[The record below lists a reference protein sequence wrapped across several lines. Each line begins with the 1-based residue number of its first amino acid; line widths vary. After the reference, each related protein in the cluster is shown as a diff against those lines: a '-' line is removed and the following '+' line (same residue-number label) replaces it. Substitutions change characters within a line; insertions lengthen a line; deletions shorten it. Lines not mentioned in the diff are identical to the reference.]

1 MLLFGKKDFL
11 CYNQFY
17 ILVKGANKMTV
28 YNFSAGP
35 AILPKEVL
43 QKAQEEMLNYHGSE
57 LSVMEMSHRSSL
69 YDGIIKEAE
78 SRLRQLMDIP
88 DNYHVL
94 FLQGGASLQF
104 SMIPLNLARGKKAL
118 YVNTGAWAKKA
129 IQAAQAIEDVEVE
142 VIASSADQ
150 NFNYVPKITPDMV
163 DQDAAYLHITTNE
176 TIGGIAFQEI
186 PDAGKVPIVADMS
199 SNILSNDYK
208 VTDFGIIYAGA
219 QKNIGPSGL
228 TVVII
233 RDDLLND
240 EPIFAPMLDFR
251 IQAENDSMYNTPATY
266 AIYIS
271 KLVFE
276 WLENLGGVSAVLAAN
291 KEKAQLLYDAIDAS
305 SVFSSPIAKEDRS
318 INNIPFV
325 TGNDEWDKEFNKF
338 AQDNGMLNLK
348 GHRSVGGMRAS
359 LYNAFPK
366 EGVEAL
372 ITLMHQFEEEKAGK

>member
-1 MLLFGKKDFL
+1 
-11 CYNQFY
+11 
-17 ILVKGANKMTV
+17 MTV

-35 AILPKEVL
+35 AILPKSVL
-43 QKAQEEMLNYHGSE
+43 KKAQEELLDYQGSQ

-69 YDGIIKEAE
+69 YESIINEAE
-78 SRLRQLMDIP
+78 QRLRQLMAIP
-88 DNYHVL
+88 ENYHVL

-104 SMIPLNLARGKKAL
+104 SMLPLNLAKGKKAL

-129 IQAAQAIEDVEVE
+129 IAAAQAIEGVEVE
-142 VIASSADQ
+142 VIASSKDE
-150 NFNYVPKITPDMV
+150 NFNYVPKITRDMV

-176 TIGGIAFQEI
+176 TIGGIAFNKI
-186 PDAGKVPIVADMS
+186 PDAGDVPIVADMS

-208 VTDFGIIYAGA
+208 VTDFGVIYAGA

-240 EPIFAPMLDFR
+240 EPIFAPMLDYR
-251 IQAENDSMYNTPATY
+251 IHTENKSMYNTPATY
-266 AIYIS
+266 GIYIA

-276 WLENLGGVSAVLAAN
+276 WLEEQGGVAGILAKN
-291 KEKAQLLYDAIDAS
+291 QEKAQLLYDAIDAS
-305 SVFSSPIAKEDRS
+305 DIFTSPVVKEDRS

-325 TGNDEWDKEFNKF
+325 TGNDDWDKEFNKR
-338 AQDNGMLNLK
+338 ALEAGMLNLK

-372 ITLMHQFEEEKAGK
+372 VALMQKFEEEKAGK

>member
-1 MLLFGKKDFL
+1 
-11 CYNQFY
+11 
-17 ILVKGANKMTV
+17 MTV

-35 AILPKEVL
+35 AILPKPVL
-43 QKAQEEMLNYHGSE
+43 EKAQKEFLDYNGSQ

-69 YDGIIKEAE
+69 YESIINEAE
-78 SRLRQLMDIP
+78 ARLRKLMGIP
-88 DNYHVL
+88 ENYHVL

-104 SMIPLNLARGKKAL
+104 SMLPLNLAVGKKAL
-118 YVNTGAWAKKA
+118 YVNTGTWAKKA
-129 IQAAQAIEDVEVE
+129 IEAAQSVPGVEVE
-142 VIASSADQ
+142 VIASSADK
-150 NFNYVPKITPDMV
+150 NYTYVPKITKEMV

-186 PDAGKVPIVADMS
+186 PDAGAVPIIADMS

-208 VTDFGIIYAGA
+208 VTDFGMIYAGA
-219 QKNIGPSGL
+219 QKNIGPSGV

-240 EPIFAPMLDFR
+240 EPVFAPMLDYR
-251 IQAENDSMYNTPATY
+251 VQADNKSMYNTPATY
-266 AIYIS
+266 GIYIA

-276 WLENLGGVSAVLAAN
+276 WLEDLGGVPAILKAN
-291 KEKAQLLYDAIDAS
+291 QEKAQLIYDAIDS
-305 SVFSSPIAKEDRS
+305 SAIFSSPIAKEDRS

-325 TGNDEWDKEFNKF
+325 TGNEEWDKEFNKL
-338 AQDNGMLNLK
+338 AVEANMQNLK

-366 EGVEAL
+366 EGVLAL
-372 ITLMHQFEEEKAGK
+372 VNLMKKFEDEKAVK

>member
-1 MLLFGKKDFL
+1 
-11 CYNQFY
+11 
-17 ILVKGANKMTV
+17 MTV

-88 DNYHVL
+88 ENYHVL

-251 IQAENDSMYNTPATY
+251 IQVENDSMYNTPATY

-276 WLENLGGVSAVLAAN
+276 WLENLGGVSAILAAN

>member
-1 MLLFGKKDFL
+1 
-11 CYNQFY
+11 
-17 ILVKGANKMTV
+17 MTV

-35 AILPKEVL
+35 AILPKSVL
-43 QKAQEEMLNYHGSE
+43 KKAQEELLDYQGSQ

-69 YDGIIKEAE
+69 YESIINEAE
-78 SRLRQLMDIP
+78 QRLRQLMAIP
-88 DNYHVL
+88 ENYHVL

-104 SMIPLNLARGKKAL
+104 SMLPLNLAKGKKAL

-129 IQAAQAIEDVEVE
+129 IEAAQAIEGVEVE
-142 VIASSADQ
+142 VIASSKDE
-150 NFNYVPKITPDMV
+150 NFNYVPKITRDRV

-176 TIGGIAFQEI
+176 TIGGIAFNKI
-186 PDAGKVPIVADMS
+186 PDAGDVPIVADMS

-208 VTDFGIIYAGA
+208 VTDFGVIYAGA

-240 EPIFAPMLDFR
+240 EPIFAPMLDYR
-251 IQAENDSMYNTPATY
+251 IHAENKSMYNTPATY
-266 AIYIS
+266 GIYIA

-276 WLENLGGVSAVLAAN
+276 WLEEQGGVAGILAKN
-291 KEKAQLLYDAIDAS
+291 QEKAQLLYDAIDAS
-305 SVFSSPIAKEDRS
+305 DIFTSPVVKEDRS

-325 TGNDEWDKEFNKF
+325 TGNDDWDKEFNTR
-338 AQDNGMLNLK
+338 ALEAGMLNLK

-372 ITLMHQFEEEKAGK
+372 VALMQKFEEEKAGK

>member
-1 MLLFGKKDFL
+1 MKVESHEQSMK
-11 CYNQFY
+11 
-17 ILVKGANKMTV
+17 IKGAITLSRIF
-28 YNFSAGP
+28 NFSAGP
-35 AILPKEVL
+35 SMLPVSVL
-43 QKAQEEMLNYHGSE
+43 EKAASEMLDYNNSGM
-57 LSVMEMSHRSSL
+57 SVMEMSHRSSL
-69 YDGIIKEAE
+69 YESIINEAE
-78 SRLRQLMDIP
+78 QRLRQLMAIP
-88 DNYHVL
+88 ENYHVL

-104 SMIPLNLARGKKAL
+104 SMLPLNLAKGKKAL

-129 IQAAQAIEDVEVE
+129 IEAAQAIEGVEVE
-142 VIASSADQ
+142 VIASSKDE
-150 NFNYVPKITPDMV
+150 NFNYVPKITRDMV

-176 TIGGIAFQEI
+176 TIGGIAFNEI
-186 PDAGKVPIVADMS
+186 PDAGAVPIIADMS

-208 VTDFGIIYAGA
+208 VTDFGVIYAGA

-240 EPIFAPMLDFR
+240 EPIFAPMLDYR
-251 IQAENDSMYNTPATY
+251 IHAENKSMYNTPATY
-266 AIYIS
+266 GIYIA

-276 WLENLGGVSAVLAAN
+276 WLEEQGGVAGILAKN
-291 KEKAQLLYDAIDAS
+291 QEKAQLLYDAIDAS
-305 SVFSSPIAKEDRS
+305 DLFTSPVAKEDRS

-325 TGNDEWDKEFNKF
+325 TGNDDWDKEFNKR
-338 AQDNGMLNLK
+338 ALEAGMLNLK

-372 ITLMHQFEEEKAGK
+372 VALMQKFEEEKAGK